1 MSITTSY
8 QHSIRGFLRHSLN
21 SPQNP
26 DSAIN
31 FGVTQNIGNLL
42 SRGSVLV
49 SKRQTYVAKHMRV
62 MLHNVKGSR
71 RRRGFTTKAD
81 SIWSFQGTNT
91 IGYETAV

>member
-1 MSITTSY
+1 MNLY
-8 QHSIRGFLRHSLN
+8 PG
-21 SPQNP
+21 NP
-26 DSAIN
+26 HL
-31 FGVTQNIGNLL
+31 LL
-42 SRGSVLV
+42 SSLSYGDFWNRENENSYAIQNRWLSTGG
-49 SKRQTYVAKHMRV
+49 VAKHMRV